1 MRYIDLDTYFK
12 EWPGII
18 VEMGKLKPVG
28 ETGRPGTQAGA
39 DATILRQNLE
49 FVLFGFSDGED
60 HGLYGSQLTTRC
72 SHFLPGSGA
81 TPGFVSAQMPGCC
94 GPTGGHIKLG
104 IA

>member
-39 DATILRQNLE
+39 DAAILRQNLE
-49 FVLFGFSDGED
+49 FVLL
-60 HGLYGSQLTTRC
+60 GLQLMERIMA
-72 SHFLPGSGA
+72 FA
-81 TPGFVSAQMPGCC
+81 EVS
-94 GPTGGHIKLG
+94 
-104 IA
+104 